1 MPPRSTDTAQL
12 RANLLAFVQ
21 STLTVEMV
29 DPERILIS
37 TPFTYPY
44 DDPIVLYLNPTE
56 ENAWV
61 ISDNGDTVYWLNEVN
76 GFDADRVLTAA
87 DRTFWDVN
95 CELYGTRRRAN
106 DHLEV
111 DADLDNIGSAVFR
124 LVQTIIHLLGPEPRY
139 A

>member
-1 MPPRSTDTAQL
+1 MPSRDTDAAEI
-12 RANLLAFVQ
+12 RANLIAFVR
-21 STLTVEMV
+21 STLSVEAI

-44 DDPIVLYLNPTE
+44 DDPIVLYLNPTSD
-56 ENAWV
+56 NAYV

-76 GFDADRVLTAA
+76 GFDADRVLTPS

-95 CELYGTRRRAN
+95 CELYGTRRSAN

-111 DADLDNIGSAVFR
+111 EVNLDSIGSAVFR
-124 LVQTIIHLLGPEPRY
+124 LVQTIIHLLEPEPRY
-139 A
+139 P